1 MKIIS
6 HRGFWHTP
14 SEKNTETAFYRSFAL
29 DFGTETDVRDCMGE
43 LVISH
48 DMPRGEE
55 ITLSTLL
62 ALMGK
67 DQKLLAINIKS
78 DGLAKLLCKTMSDYN
93 RANWFVFDMSIPDT
107 REHLTVGNPVFTR
120 MSEVEQN
127 PVWIDRVEGVWL
139 DSFDNEW
146 FDLVLISGLL
156 NQGKRVCVV
165 SSELHGR
172 EYTSLWTKLLPLAT
186 ADRLILCTDFP
197 VKAKEFFEG
206 VSSK

>member
-55 ITLSTLL
+55 MTLTTLL

-67 DQKLLAINIKS
+67 DQQLLAINIKA

-93 RANWFVFDMSIPDT
+93 RANWFVFDMSIPDM
-107 REHLTVGNPVFTR
+107 RDHLVLGNPVFTR

-127 PVWIDRVEGVWL
+127 PVWFDRVEGVWL

-146 FDLVLISGLL
+146 FDLTLIRDLL
-156 NQGKRVCVV
+156 RQGKRVCVV
-165 SSELHGR
+165 SSELHKR
-172 EYTSLWTKLLPLAT
+172 EHWDLWTMLLPLA
-186 ADRLILCTDFP
+186 ASDLLILCTDYP
-197 VKAKEFFEG
+197 VKAKEFF
-206 VSSK
+206 KDI